1 MLAFTEGRRKPE
13 WPAPSCLAANRAW
26 ACAQNIQTHW
36 LTHIWPA
43 VDSAPSLGLLHREM
57 GWQKQL

>member
-57 GWQKQL
+57 G